1 MRNIVTKRD
10 EAVRMFYAGVP
21 RKNIAKELDVSYCSI
36 QKWLMGMSAAEPVRF
51 LPKSLLEDWDRT
63 TKQLRRALHV
73 SNR

>member
-1 MRNIVTKRD
+1 
-10 EAVRMFYAGVP
+10 MFYAGVP
-21 RKNIAKELDVSYCSI
+21 RKEIAEQLDVSYCSI
-36 QKWLMGMSAAEPVRF
+36 QKWLMGMSAVEPVRF

>member
-1 MRNIVTKRD
+1 
-10 EAVRMFYAGVP
+10 MFYAGVP
-21 RKNIAKELDVSYCSI
+21 RKEIAEELGVSYFAV

>member
-1 MRNIVTKRD
+1 MSMNKRA

-21 RKNIAKELDVSYCSI
+21 RKDIAKELDVSYCSI
-36 QKWLMGMSAAEPVRF
+36 QKWLMGMSAADPVRG

-63 TKQLRRALHV
+63 TEWLKEVCHV